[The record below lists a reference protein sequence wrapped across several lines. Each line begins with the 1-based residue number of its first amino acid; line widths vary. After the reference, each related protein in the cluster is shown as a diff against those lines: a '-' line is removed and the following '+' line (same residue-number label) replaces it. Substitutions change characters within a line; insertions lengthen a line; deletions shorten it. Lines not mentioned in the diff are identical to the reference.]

1 MYIDTHCHLQFSHFD
16 SDRQMVIG
24 NAKKA
29 GVKKFIVP
37 GVDMRSNTDAIRLA
51 SIHPGIV
58 YASIGFHP
66 YEAQTIRPEVA
77 YKELEALLTLS
88 RNNIIAIGEC
98 GLDYHLYKNEDAT
111 SKKRIQKE
119 LFIEQLILAS
129 KNNLPAIIHVRDA
142 YEDFFDTYDSMNEKP
157 TGVIHCFSGGLQE
170 ARMAKERGLFIG
182 IDGNVTYSKTLQRI
196 VGEIPISM
204 LLLETDAPYLTPKPH
219 QGTRNEPKYIPRIA
233 SCIAMLTHKTPESI
247 MTKTTENAKQLFKL
261 T

>member
-1 MYIDTHCHLQFSHFD
+1 MYIDTHCHLQFSQFD

-29 GVKKFIVP
+29 GVKKFIIP
-37 GVDMRSNTDAIRLA
+37 GVDMRSNTDAVRLA

-66 YEAQTIRPEVA
+66 YEAQTIRPEIA

-88 RNNIIAIGEC
+88 RNGIVAIGEC

-111 SKKRIQKE
+111 SKKSIQKE
-119 LFIEQLILAS
+119 LFIEQLTLAS

-204 LLLETDAPYLTPKPH
+204 LLLETDAPYLTPLPH
-219 QGTRNEPKYIPRIA
+219 RGTRNEPKYIPLIA
-233 SCIAMLTHKTPESI
+233 SCIAMLTHKTPEII
-247 MTKTTENAKQLFKL
+247 MTKTTENAKHLFKM

>member
-37 GVDMRSNTDAIRLA
+37 GVDMRSNTDAVRLA
-51 SIHPGIV
+51 SIHPSIV

-66 YEAQTIRPEVA
+66 YEAQTIRPEIA

-88 RNNIIAIGEC
+88 RNSIVAIGEC

-119 LFIEQLILAS
+119 LFAEQLLLAS

-142 YEDFFDTYDSMNEKP
+142 YEDVFDVYNSINNPP
-157 TGVIHCFSGGLQE
+157 TGVIHCFQGGLQE
-170 ARMAKERGLFIG
+170 MRFAIERGLFMG
-182 IDGNVTYSKTLQRI
+182 IDGNVTYSKTIQRI
-196 VGEIPISM
+196 VSEIPISLM
-204 LLLETDAPYLTPKPH
+204 LLETDTPYLAPSPH
-219 QGTRNEPKYIPRIA
+219 RGERNEPKYIPLIA
-233 SCIAMLTHKTPESI
+233 SCISELFHTTPEI
-247 MTKTTENAKQLFKL
+247 VMTKTTENAKQLFKM

>member
-37 GVDMRSNTDAIRLA
+37 GVDMRSNTDAVRLA
-51 SIHPGIV
+51 SIHPSTV

-66 YEAQTIRPEVA
+66 YEAQTIRPEIA
-77 YKELEALLTLS
+77 CKKLETLLTSS
-88 RNNIIAIGEC
+88 RNGIVAIGEC

-119 LFIEQLILAS
+119 LFAEQLQLAS
-129 KNNLPAIIHVRDA
+129 KNNLPVIIHVRDA
-142 YEDFFDTYDSMNEKP
+142 YEDFFDTYDSINEKP

-204 LLLETDAPYLTPKPH
+204 LLLETDAPYLTPQPH
-219 QGTRNEPKYIPRIA
+219 RGIRNEPKYIPLIA
-233 SCIAMLTHKTPESI
+233 SCIATLHHTTPEII
-247 MTKTTENAKQLFKL
+247 MTTTTKNAKQLF
-261 T
+261 TMT